1 MALSER
7 EQRLLEEMERNL
19 LQHDTDVVAP
29 GANRGLSYG
38 TLALGVIVA
47 IVGFGAVIAGLALR
61 IPLIGIAGFAIVVVG
76 ILVAM
81 RRTVPDEP
89 SAAADPPKASG
100 GKPRTSFLSSMED
113 RWDRRR
119 DEREDRDQG

>member
-1 MALSER
+1 MALSEH

-38 TLALGVIVA
+38 TLALGVIIALVGLA
-47 IVGFGAVIAGLALR
+47 VVIVGMVIR
-61 IPLIGIAGFAIVVVG
+61 IPLLGVAGFAILVVG
-76 ILVAM
+76 VLVAM
-81 RRTVPDEP
+81 RRTVPDEID
-89 SAAADPPKASG
+89 AADAGAPRATG
-100 GKPRTSFLSSMED
+100 GKPRTSFLSSIED

-119 DEREDRDQG
+119 DDRDEG